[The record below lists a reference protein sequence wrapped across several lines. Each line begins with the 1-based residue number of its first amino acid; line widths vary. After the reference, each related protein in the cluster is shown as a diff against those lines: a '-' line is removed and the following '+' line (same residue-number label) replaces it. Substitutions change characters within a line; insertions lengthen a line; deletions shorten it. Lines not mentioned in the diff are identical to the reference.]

1 MKSMAC
7 AESHI
12 RASTHVS
19 PRRLMPLAVSQ
30 YARDRR
36 ASSKPLEDESGRTIC
51 SCTDSAHGVGI
62 YTILF
67 PYPMAYKHQAAPCT
81 TMCPSGS
88 YYIEHHVYRH
98 VFRPFRE
105 QHLRIPWLILR
116 QTGIKSCI
124 LSICRRLIC
133 RAPCTCPQPGLKLPH
148 LCHEAMKLSFGCS
161 VLSHSTPSPC

>member
-1 MKSMAC
+1 VLNLTSGCIHAC
-7 AESHI
+7 
-12 RASTHVS
+12 VS
-19 PRRLMPLAVSQ
+19 SEAH
-30 YARDRR
+30 
-36 ASSKPLEDESGRTIC
+36 ASSRITIRERPQSLIQTLRGRIG
-51 SCTDSAHGVGI
+51 SHHLQLYRLCTWC
-62 YTILF
+62 LF